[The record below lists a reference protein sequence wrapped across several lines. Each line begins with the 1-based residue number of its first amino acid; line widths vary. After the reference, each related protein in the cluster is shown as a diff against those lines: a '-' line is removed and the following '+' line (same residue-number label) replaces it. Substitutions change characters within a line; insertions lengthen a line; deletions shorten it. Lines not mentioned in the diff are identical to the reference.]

1 MALDYQV
8 SQKIVTPQ
16 IAGLTDNT
24 ARSNL
29 LPETDGLGYSTGAVS
44 A

>member
-16 IAGLTDNT
+16 IAGLTDTT
-24 ARSNL
+24 A
-29 LPETDGLGYSTGAVS
+29 A
-44 A
+44 

>member
-16 IAGLTDNT
+16 LAAL
-24 ARSNL
+24 
-29 LPETDGLGYSTGAVS
+29 AVINF
-44 A
+44 AVIKAVAA